1 MKIKGLFEFDPQ
13 LFDEGGAP
21 SGEGGEVKGAAMDGS
36 YDNPGGMDA
45 PGSDASDD
53 VGDPD
58 ADFDELIKGKY
69 REQYQNRVNSA
80 INKRLKG
87 NAKEA
92 ETGKKIMN
100 AVAMRYGLTDADPDA
115 LLNAIESDKNLFDD
129 AAAKAGLSPTQY
141 KRMMEL
147 EQEKATR
154 DRQTE
159 QRRKEELKEQYSQQI
174 NKQAAECKKLF
185 PNFDIGKELQN
196 KEFADLLRAGIDVT
210 KAFRTVHMDEIMSG
224 GMKMA
229 MQRGT
234 EKVAAAVRQ
243 NARRATEGG
252 AGNSPAV
259 SLKVDYGKMT
269 DDEFQKY
276 VEQVKNGEE

>member
-21 SGEGGEVKGAAMDGS
+21 SGEGGEVKGAAIDGS
-36 YDNPGGMDA
+36 YDHPDGMDA
-45 PGSDASDD
+45 PGTDTSDD
-53 VGDPD
+53 AGDPN

-115 LLNAIESDKNLFDD
+115 LLDAIESDKNLFDD

-252 AGNSPAV
+252 AGNNPAV

-276 VEQVKNGEE
+276 VEQVKNGDQ